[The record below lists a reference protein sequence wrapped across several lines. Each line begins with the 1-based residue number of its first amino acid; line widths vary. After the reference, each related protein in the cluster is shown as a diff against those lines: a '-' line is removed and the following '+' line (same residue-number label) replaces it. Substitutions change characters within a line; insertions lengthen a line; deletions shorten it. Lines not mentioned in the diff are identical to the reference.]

1 MTKMT
6 SNWERKEKANVM
18 GSREREGRERE
29 GADLEFAVGEQGSRR
44 FRAFISW
51 DEVPLFSPEC
61 FIVEVN
67 LHPRIV

>member
-1 MTKMT
+1 M
-6 SNWERKEKANVM
+6 M